1 MPTFG
6 RHARRDP
13 RSIAGSLRSRST
25 GVIEQGDAGG
35 MTTSLYVT
43 GTHVASVEHDP
54 HRDGR
59 DLRRAVTLAHAVARP
74 VVDGLAASVCGVLVT
89 AIADMDWHDVGAVAR
104 CAECQRITG

>member
-1 MPTFG
+1 
-6 RHARRDP
+6 
-13 RSIAGSLRSRST
+13 
-25 GVIEQGDAGG
+25 

-59 DLRRAVTLAHAVARP
+59 DLRRAMTLAHAVARP

-89 AIADMDWHDVGAVAR
+89 AIADMDWHDVGAVSR
-104 CAECQRITG
+104 CAECQRITE